1 MTLPYGGNMDTMQKH
16 RLGCVADDF
25 TGASDAASFLQKAG
39 MRTILINE
47 TPDTIE
53 IPEETDAVVIAL
65 KSRTQEK
72 TEAVESVLR
81 SVQWLKNAGADKFYF
96 KYCSTFDSTKEG
108 NIGPVADAMM
118 EELGADYTILCPALP
133 INGRVV
139 KEGRLYVNGV
149 PLDESPMKNH
159 PLTPMWDSRIKN
171 LIEAQ
176 AKYQAIELFG
186 ESLKEDKESVQ
197 KKIQEQ
203 SSDMKH
209 FYVVPDYENEEDAK
223 QIVRLFGDLVF
234 LTGGSGILNE
244 LGKYMLEENGAN
256 KQEICQKMEKNELPG
271 VVLAGSCSVATL
283 GQIADYQE
291 KGNVSY
297 RINPVE
303 IFEGKQTTQEIVD
316 FILSHPE
323 EAVLVYSSD
332 NAENV
337 KEVQKLGK
345 EKIADLLEK
354 TISEVAATLVSRGY
368 GRIVVAG
375 GETSGAVTKALGY
388 DAFEIGESIA
398 PGVPVMKPV
407 GNTEVKLALKSGN
420 FGQPDFFTR
429 ALNMMKGKE

>member
-176 AKYQAIELFG
+176 GKYQAIELFG

>member
-176 AKYQAIELFG
+176 GKYQAIELFG

-234 LTGGSGILNE
+234 LTGGSGILTE

>member
-81 SVQWLKNAGADKFYF
+81 SVQWLKNAGTDKFYF

-176 AKYQAIELFG
+176 GKYQAIELFG

-234 LTGGSGILNE
+234 LTGGSGILTE

>member
-1 MTLPYGGNMDTMQKH
+1 MDKIQKH

-47 TPDTIE
+47 TPDAVK
-53 IPEETDAVVIAL
+53 IPDETDAVVIAL

-72 TEAVESVLR
+72 LEAVESVLR
-81 SVQWLKNAGADKFYF
+81 SIKWLKNIGADKFYF

-108 NIGPVADAMM
+108 NIGPVADMVM
-118 EELGADYTILCPALP
+118 EELGINYTILCPALP

-139 KEGRLYVNGV
+139 RNGRLYVNGL

-176 AKYQAIELFG
+176 SKYQAVELSG
-186 ESLKEDKESVQ
+186 EHFKEDKEIVNDW
-197 KKIQEQ
+197 IQEQ
-203 SSDMKH
+203 SSGMDH
-209 FYVVPDYENEEDAK
+209 FYVAPDYENEDDAK
-223 QIVRLFGDLVF
+223 QIVRLFGELEF
-234 LTGGSGILNE
+234 LTGGSGILTE
-244 LGKYMLEENGAN
+244 LGKYMLKGSKDAD
-256 KQEICQKMEKNELPG
+256 KDTCQKMEKNDLPG

-291 KGNVSY
+291 KGNISY
-297 RINPVE
+297 RINPAE
-303 IFEGKQTTQEIVD
+303 IFQGRQTTQEILD
-316 FILSHPE
+316 FILAHPKDT
-323 EAVLVYSSD
+323 VLVYSSD
-332 NAENV
+332 SAENV

-345 EKIADLLEK
+345 EKIAGLLEK
-354 TISEVAATLVSRGY
+354 TISEVAVKLVSLGY

-398 PGVPVMKPV
+398 PGVPIMKPI
-407 GNTEVKLALKSGN
+407 GHTKVKLALKSGN

-429 ALNMMKGKE
+429 ALRMMMGEE